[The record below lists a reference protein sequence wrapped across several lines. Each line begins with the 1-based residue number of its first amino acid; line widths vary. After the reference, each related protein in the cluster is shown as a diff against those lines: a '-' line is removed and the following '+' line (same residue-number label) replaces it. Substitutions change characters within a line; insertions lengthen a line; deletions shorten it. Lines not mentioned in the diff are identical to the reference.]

1 MAEFLP
7 SKSKKDK
14 KTKVDVYPVSV
25 MDMGG
30 GYGNGESY
38 SSGTVTD
45 DKSQVIYLEDS
56 DKVAEVYVK
65 EGDKVKEGDPLM
77 RYDMEEANLN
87 VDMKT
92 LDVENAENDLVI
104 AQRELEKLK
113 NMTPVAETPTVPDEP
128 EEPAPKPEVPKKT
141 EMPITSSEN
150 PRSPTKE
157 KEHRRNHTVFYVQR
171 KRM

>member
-1 MAEFLP
+1 
-7 SKSKKDK
+7 
-14 KTKVDVYPVSV
+14 
-25 MDMGG
+25 
-30 GYGNGESY
+30 
-38 SSGTVTD
+38 
-45 DKSQVIYLEDS
+45 
-56 DKVAEVYVK
+56 
-65 EGDKVKEGDPLM
+65 M

-128 EEPAPKPEVPKKT
+128 EEPAPKPEGPEKT

>member
-1 MAEFLP
+1 MVTE
-7 SKSKKDK
+7 K
-14 KTKVDVYPVSV
+14 
-25 MDMGG
+25 
-30 GYGNGESY
+30 SY

-113 NMTPVAETPTVPDEP
+113 NIDSGGRDTNRTGRTGRAGT
-128 EEPAPKPEVPKKT
+128 KT
-141 EMPITSSEN
+141 GSSG
-150 PRSPTKE
+150 K
-157 KEHRRNHTVFYVQR
+157 RRR
-171 KRM
+171 CL